1 MHSLNRLIFLYL
13 GSIGFLFLVFIWLAF
28 ALNFD
33 GLDNA
38 FVKLSNAKF
47 VGYSIPELFGSSYK
61 DSVSD
66 QILCL
71 KIVFSLLILGYSL
84 YFLALFSIDDDSRR
98 IRLLFLGF
106 SLQLL
111 ASICLFWIKF
121 IKDNHIVDN
130 VEKRELFIATA
141 SCIFVSLICYAFST
155 RSVTR
160 RSLKAKHKSPSV
172 KTSNK
177 TPSLTQV
184 STAASSGA
192 TEAKN
197 VDNNEQNINSPD
209 GENREIDLQKLED
222 LPQLETILTPNSA
235 QDDGED
241 KVEVSNEN
249 ETETEQNID
258 GPKSNEVEVDEVNLS
273 AENLNSPSTST
284 NVEEIDDS
292 ETAGPEQG
300 PNLTIDA
307 SEKE

>member
-1 MHSLNRLIFLYL
+1 
-13 GSIGFLFLVFIWLAF
+13 VFIWLAF

-160 RSLKAKHKSPSV
+160 RSLKAKHKLPSV

-300 PNLTIDA
+300 PNLTIGA

>member
-160 RSLKAKHKSPSV
+160 RSLKAKHKLPSV

-222 LPQLETILTPNSA
+222 LPQLETILTPNAA

-249 ETETEQNID
+249 ETETKQNID
-258 GPKSNEVEVDEVNLS
+258 APKSNEVEVDEVNLS

-284 NVEEIDDS
+284 NIEEIDDS
-292 ETAGPEQG
+292 ETAGSEQG

>member
-47 VGYSIPELFGSSYK
+47 VGYSIPELIGSSYK

-160 RSLKAKHKSPSV
+160 RSLKAKHKLPSV

>member
-197 VDNNEQNINSPD
+197 VNNNEQNINSPD

-249 ETETEQNID
+249 ETETKQNID